1 MNGLTQLIAY
11 EHKKNFAHWCNNLY
25 LCTFILCIG
34 TSVDAIYKMNRFVKR
49 LYSLAIMAMVSMVWV
64 LAVGTLQS
72 CTNSDDA
79 ALEGS
84 YNSEGGTPY
93 IGKWTVGNQT
103 AAKSTV
109 LVCADYFQVSNVPC
123 EEILNQL
130 FPGKTISNAQC
141 SIGTG
146 RLRFDS
152 TPTSD
157 KSITY
162 TIKPTEWRL
171 TATIDGQPHRLAL
184 AISSIS
190 SSTDYGSWA
199 SLSSAGILTIILHA
213 TSVTTDNN
221 SPQPLSLRL
230 SFTGKK

>member
-1 MNGLTQLIAY
+1 
-11 EHKKNFAHWCNNLY
+11 
-25 LCTFILCIG
+25 
-34 TSVDAIYKMNRFVKR
+34 
-49 LYSLAIMAMVSMVWV
+49 MAVVSMVWV

-72 CTNSDDA
+72 CANSDDA

-84 YNSEGGTPY
+84 YNSEGVTPY

-157 KSITY
+157 K
-162 TIKPTEWRL
+162 
-171 TATIDGQPHRLAL
+171 
-184 AISSIS
+184 
-190 SSTDYGSWA
+190 
-199 SLSSAGILTIILHA
+199 
-213 TSVTTDNN
+213 
-221 SPQPLSLRL
+221 
-230 SFTGKK
+230 

>member
-1 MNGLTQLIAY
+1 MNGLAQLIAY
-11 EHKKNFAHWCNNLY
+11 EHKKNFAHRCNILY
-25 LCTFILCIG
+25 LCTFIICID

-49 LYSLAIMAMVSMVWV
+49 LYNLAIMAVVSMVWV

-72 CTNSDDA
+72 CANSDDA

-84 YNSEGGTPY
+84 YNSEGVTPY

-109 LVCADYFQVSNVPC
+109 LVCADYFQMSNVPC

-146 RLRFDS
+146 RLRFDC
-152 TPTSD
+152 TPTSE

-162 TIKPTEWRL
+162 TIKPTEC
-171 TATIDGQPHRLAL
+171 D
-184 AISSIS
+184 
-190 SSTDYGSWA
+190 
-199 SLSSAGILTIILHA
+199 
-213 TSVTTDNN
+213 
-221 SPQPLSLRL
+221 
-230 SFTGKK
+230 